1 MQAKNAKKQNFFINL
16 LSKTEEQKETKNAKA
31 QNDSRGYAKNA
42 QHFRISLV
50 SHSVSAQSCTLR
62 TAYTVLLEATEATQQ
77 GADIVLLH
85 TMSYATLHVC
95 FILNAFYF
103 RVQVFCKF
111 RNFVYT
117 VMQLYFV
124 C

>member
-50 SHSVSAQSCTLR
+50 SHSVSR
-62 TAYTVLLEATEATQQ
+62 TVLHTPHSLHSFARGDRGDTT
-77 GADIVLLH
+77 GGGHSVVTHYVL
-85 TMSYATLHVC
+85 C
-95 FILNAFYF
+95 
-103 RVQVFCKF
+103 
-111 RNFVYT
+111 YT
-117 VMQLYFV
+117 TRLLYT
-124 C
+124 